1 MAKKKPLLKAEAK
14 KESVYPDI
22 ITRWLGLAGIF
33 IAVSLFLFTQD
44 SAQIKI
50 TLFYI
55 AAIVALCVWA
65 GSLIKERVNIFTARN
80 FALLFPF
87 LLYFGYVFISFF
99 FHPYMTARTPALL
112 RFAACGFLF
121 LTAAFNFNFKRAED
135 FFGYVLIAAWCVSV
149 YGAVQILNIYL
160 LPGIDVLKWTEFFG
174 NRIFSTIANPNFL
187 ADFCLFCFFIALGRF
202 LYEPKKSLAVLMG
215 LLAANIM
222 FTLSKGA
229 WLAFAAG
236 VFLFGAIYFNF
247 FSEKYKSH
255 RLKYNLLISAV
266 LLAAVLAAGI
276 FTAKRM
282 QSVNFRLSTWRSALE
297 MTEEKPVFGMGK
309 GSFQF
314 IYTAYKRPEI
324 FYMEG
329 IHNGETQHAENYPL
343 EQSTEL
349 GLVGLGLFLLV
360 LLWQIDGSWR
370 KLKELANSPKTRRE
384 GLILLSCFGAAG
396 VIYIHNMVDVSIYFV
411 STAYFLALFGGILF
425 ALNFGPLEAKRV
437 LSEDTASG
445 GGKFFKLCYIVLS
458 LLVLFIL
465 YLLFCDFYEVSAP
478 ALQGKFRYFVIYW
491 ICFIAG
497 SFYTAWLF
505 LKTAFESK
513 RVGVLAI
520 YAAALGLIYVSFFPF
535 RADFY
540 TAAGAGLAARKDIS
554 APMYYNKA
562 IKLNPFAVGLNQFS
576 GIVFQN
582 LGGREKK
589 NLAYAGDPEDGLY
602 NDYERALRAYK
613 RSLSLIP
620 NDTMIHYN
628 LGALYHDMAKYE
640 VQKGNKEKAEHY
652 YKLSEE
658 SLKRSLLLDPTYDNA
673 YYQLANIALEHNDYR
688 RAANWV
694 SLYIEGPEEVSNPL
708 YIAKH
713 RNDAVAQK
721 HLRGIRAA
729 GGI

>member
-1 MAKKKPLLKAEAK
+1 MAKKKPLLKAEDK
-14 KESVYPDI
+14 EESVYPDF

-55 AAIVALCVWA
+55 AAISAACFWIA
-65 GSLIKERVNIFTARN
+65 SLVKARASIFTARN
-80 FALLFPF
+80 FTLLFPF

-112 RFAACGFLF
+112 MFAMCGILF
-121 LTAAFNFNFKRAED
+121 LIAAFNFNFKRAED
-135 FFGYVLIAAWCVSV
+135 LFGYVLIAAWAVSV
-149 YGAVQILNIYL
+149 YGVVQILDKYI
-160 LPGIDVLKWTEFFG
+160 LPGIDLLKWTEFFG
-174 NRIFSTIANPNFL
+174 ERIFSTIANPNFL

-202 LYEPKKSLAVLMG
+202 LYSRKMSLAVLMA
-215 LLAANIM
+215 LLVVNII

-229 WLAFAAG
+229 WLALASG
-236 VFLFGAIYFNF
+236 VFLFGAIYLNF

-255 RLKYNLLISAV
+255 RLKYNLLLSAV

-297 MTEEKPVFGMGK
+297 MTEENPVFGMGK

-349 GLVGLGLFLLV
+349 GLLGLGLFLLV
-360 LLWQIDGSWR
+360 LFWQLEGSWR
-370 KLKELANSPKTRRE
+370 KLKELANSPKNRRE
-384 GLILLSCFGAAG
+384 GLILLSCLGAAG

-411 STAYFLALFGGILF
+411 STAYFLALFCGILF
-425 ALNFGPLEAKRV
+425 ALNFGPLDCNKSLNAGAGGKGGKLFKGCYFIFWALV
-437 LSEDTASG
+437 LSIS
-445 GGKFFKLCYIVLS
+445 C
-458 LLVLFIL
+458 
-465 YLLFCDFYEVSAP
+465 LLFRDFYEMSSP
-478 ALQGKFRYFVIYW
+478 ALQGKIRYFIIYW
-491 ICFIAG
+491 LFFISG
-497 SFYTAWLF
+497 SLYTAWLF
-505 LKTAFESK
+505 LKTAFDSK
-513 RVGVLAI
+513 RISVLAI
-520 YAAALGLIYVSFFPF
+520 YAAALGLIYISFFPL

-540 TAAGAGLAARKDIS
+540 TAAGAGLAARKNAS
-554 APMYYNKA
+554 APLYYNKA

-582 LGGREKK
+582 LGSREKK
-589 NLAYAGDPEDGLY
+589 NLPYAGDPENGLY

-640 VQKGNKEKAEHY
+640 VQKGNNDKAEHY
-652 YKLSEE
+652 YKLSEK
-658 SLKRSLLLDPTYDNA
+658 SLKKSLLLDPTYDNA

-713 RNDAVAQK
+713 RNDAVAQN
-721 HLRGIRAA
+721 HLRGIKAA